1 MKEIKE
7 VNFSDD
13 LHISI
18 ESGPQEVLITFKDG
32 NKLRISWDL
41 MNTISEYVKE
51 TRKWK
56 SQTKSPRF

>member
-51 TRKWK
+51 TRK
-56 SQTKSPRF
+56 